1 MLTRTANLAPQ
12 EHRAEGGPSVCHVLD
27 LCQQF
32 GQHSSGA
39 MSSSSSHLQGLAQTI
54 AGIVNMAEHYLMAT
68 L

>member
-1 MLTRTANLAPQ
+1 MLTRTAILTPQ
-12 EHRAEGGPSVCHVLD
+12 EHRAEGGPSVCHILD
-27 LCQQF
+27 LCQLF

-54 AGIVNMAEHYLMAT
+54 EGIVNMAEHYLMAA